1 MSEQADKHL
10 TKDGHKLASKLLA
23 ETREE
28 LVRADGKAQILLAAT
43 GVVISVVIGGV
54 LSGDW
59 RPRDLSCHA
68 EFVWWAGVVAA
79 AIGLGA
85 LIYALWPRIGSTDT
99 GRVRYFADVR
109 THKACASLV
118 PAMNDE
124 AKRRDR
130 DADQLL
136 ALAPI
141 VWKKYIALTTAIITL
156 SAGVI
161 LTVIAALIG

>member
-1 MSEQADKHL
+1 MSEQDDKRL
-10 TKDGHKLASKLLA
+10 TEGGHKLASKLLA

-28 LVRADGKAQILLAAT
+28 LVRADGKAQILFAAT

-54 LSGDW
+54 LAGDW

-68 EFVWWAGVVAA
+68 EVVWWAGVVAA
-79 AIGLGA
+79 AIGVST
-85 LIYALWPRIGSTDT
+85 LIYALWPRIGSADA

-109 THKACASLV
+109 THKTRESLV

-124 AKRRDR
+124 AKGKDR
-130 DADQLL
+130 DAEQLL

-141 VWKKYIALTTAIITL
+141 VWKKYIALSVAIIAL

-161 LTVIAALIG
+161 LTAVAALIG

>member
-1 MSEQADKHL
+1 MSEQDDKRL
-10 TKDGHKLASKLLA
+10 TEDGHKLASKLLA

-28 LVRADGKAQILLAAT
+28 LVRADGKAQILFAAT

-68 EFVWWAGVVAA
+68 EFVWWAGVGAA
-79 AIGLGA
+79 AIGVGV
-85 LIYALWPRIGSTDT
+85 LIYALWPRIGSTDA

-109 THKACASLV
+109 THKTCESLV

-124 AKRRDR
+124 AKRKDR
-130 DADQLL
+130 DAEQLL

-141 VWKKYIALTTAIITL
+141 VWKKYIALTVAIITL